1 MKLYRKISVL
11 AMAALVLAAGFTS
24 CSEDDLDTNQYN
36 KSGVNI
42 LGFGPMPITR
52 GATMRVTGTQLNQV
66 KEVLFPEGN
75 QKLTPATTYVNG
87 DFSVQSSEEMTVT
100 IPDQCVPGKL
110 RLVTNNGETIVSA
123 SNITFVEEIKVSSMS
138 PDPVHPGDVL
148 TIKGEYVWNIGQV
161 VFFDH
166 VTVNAEDFVKN
177 TRTEIQVRVPME
189 AKTGEVAYNDGSDGA
204 ENTQI
209 GTLNVDAA
217 KATGVS
223 NANPEFGETITITG
237 ENLDL
242 VSSIDFP
249 AVADVPFQVAND
261 GKSINV
267 TVPTNTISGT
277 VTLNS
282 ASGLT
287 TSVNITVP
295 LATVSS
301 TSPVKDVKVGQTITI
316 KGNKLDRI
324 TQLILPAIDNPLKK
338 GQFTQSAT
346 EISFV
351 VPEGMGDG
359 KVTLVQHDNYSV
371 ESDKISM
378 YSEAPET
385 TIWAGKFVIGNWNA
399 GMQELAWGGYDWSTV
414 KPGQVLTVYLTPDM
428 SEGWSQ
434 IRIGNGSWAALPGT
448 ADVNPLTA
456 ADTKFSVTLTQAMI
470 DEMVKNGGLVIC
482 GAFFTIT
489 KITLSIL
496 ETTIWSGHFALGSW
510 AAGMGDLSWG
520 GYDWSKVAVGTTLKL
535 YYEVDSSVGYINIR
549 FGNGS
554 WEALPSTK
562 GWGSDGN
569 ASPDPSE
576 TSIKTVL
583 TKDDLDQLV
592 NKGGLVIC
600 GAGIFVKKVVLR
612 RSIYFVISPVCYS
625 HVLLSHH
632 VTEIVMMAKRLH
644 PK

>member
-1 MKLYRKISVL
+1 MKIYRKISVL
-11 AMAALVLAAGFTS
+11 AMAALVLASGFTS
-24 CSEDDLDTNQYN
+24 CGKDDLDTNQYN
-36 KSGVNI
+36 KSGVNL

-52 GATMRVTGTQLNQV
+52 GATMRVTGTKLNEVQ
-66 KEVLFPEGN
+66 EVLFPGGN
-75 QKLTPATTYVNG
+75 QKITPSTTTING
-87 DFSVQSSEEMTVT
+87 EFSVQNSEEMTVT

-110 RLVTNNGETIVSA
+110 RLVTKSGEIIESK
-123 SNITFVEEIKVSSMS
+123 SNITFAEEIRVSSIS
-138 PDPVHPGDVL
+138 PNPVHPGDVI

-166 VTVNAEDFVKN
+166 VAVDAEDFLLN
-177 TRTEIQVRVPME
+177 TRNEIQLVVPME
-189 AKTGEVAYNDGSDGA
+189 AKSGDVAYNDGSDGA
-204 ENTQI
+204 ESTVI
-209 GTLNVDAA
+209 ESLNVDAA

-223 NANPEFGETITITG
+223 NANPEFGEEITITG

-242 VSSIDFP
+242 VTSIDFP
-249 AVADVPFQVAND
+249 SVAGVEDFTVADDGNSLKVKVPATCV
-261 GKSINV
+261 
-267 TVPTNTISGT
+267 SGT

-287 TSVNITVP
+287 TSVDIAVP
-295 LATVSS
+295 LASVSS
-301 TSPVKDVKVGQTITI
+301 TSPVKDVKVDQTITI
-316 KGNKLDRI
+316 TGDKLDRI
-324 TQLILPAIDNPLKK
+324 THLILPAIDAIFTDFKK
-338 GQFTQSAT
+338 SAT

-359 KVTLVQHDNYSV
+359 KVILVQHANYSV

-434 IRIGNGSWAALPGT
+434 IRVGNGSWAALPGT

-456 ADTKFSVTLTQAMI
+456 EDTKFSVTLTQAMI
-470 DEMVKNGGLVIC
+470 DELVNNGGLVIC
-482 GAFFTIT
+482 GAFFTIN

-496 ETTIWSGHFALGSW
+496 ETTIWSGNFALGSW
-510 AAGMGDLSWG
+510 AAGLQELAWG
-520 GYDWSKVAVGTTLKL
+520 GYDWSTVSAGTTLKL
-535 YYEVDSSVGYINIR
+535 YYEVDPSVGYINIR

-554 WEALPSTK
+554 WAALPSTL

-583 TKDDLDQLV
+583 TADDLDQL
-592 NKGGLVIC
+592 NNAGGLVIC
-600 GAGIFVKKVVLR
+600 GAGIICKKIVLQ
-612 RSIYFVISPVCYS
+612 
-625 HVLLSHH
+625 
-632 VTEIVMMAKRLH
+632 
-644 PK
+644 

>member
-1 MKLYRKISVL
+1 
-11 AMAALVLAAGFTS
+11 MAALVAMTGFTG
-24 CSEDDLDTNQYN
+24 CSEDDLDTNQYS

-52 GATMRVTGTQLNQV
+52 GETMRLTGTQLNNV

-75 QKLTPATTYVNG
+75 QKLTPATTYINAE
-87 DFSVQSSEEMTVT
+87 FTVQNAQEMTVT
-100 IPDQCVPGKL
+100 IPDQCVPGQL
-110 RLVTNNGETIVSA
+110 RLVTNSGDTIVSA
-123 SNITFVEEIKVSSMS
+123 SKITFAEEIKVNSFS
-138 PDPVHPGDVL
+138 PASIHPGNIVS
-148 TIKGEYVWNIGQV
+148 IKGEYVWNIGQV

-166 VTVNAEDFVKN
+166 VTVDAADFVKN
-177 TRTEIQVRVPME
+177 TRNEIQVRVPME

-204 ENTQI
+204 ENTVM
-209 GTLNVDAA
+209 GNLSVDAA

-223 NANPEFGETITITG
+223 NANPEFSELITITG

-249 AVADVPFQVAND
+249 AVPDVAFTAAGD
-261 GKSINV
+261 GKSIQV
-267 TVPTNTISGT
+267 TVPANTVSGT

-287 TSVNITVP
+287 TTVDITVP

-301 TSPVKDVKVGQTITI
+301 TDPVKDVKAGQTITI
-316 KGNKLDRI
+316 KGTQLDRI
-324 TQLILPAIDNPLKK
+324 TQLVLPAIEAPLQK
-338 GQFTQSAT
+338 GEFTQSAT
-346 EISFV
+346 QISFV

-359 KVTLVQHDNYSV
+359 KVILVQHENYSI

-385 TIWAGKFVIGNWNA
+385 AIWAGNFYIGNWNA
-399 GMQELAWGGYDWSTV
+399 GMQDLAWGGYDWSTA
-414 KPGQVLTVYLTPDM
+414 KAGQVLTVYLKPDM

-434 IRIGNGSWAALPGT
+434 IRVGNGSWAALPGT

-456 ADTKFSVTLTQAMI
+456 EDTKFSVTLTQAMI
-470 DEMVKNGGLVIC
+470 DEMVANGGLVIC

-496 ETTIWSGHFALGSW
+496 ENTIWSGSFALGSW
-510 AAGMGDLSWG
+510 AAGMQELAWG
-520 GYDWSKVAVGTTLKL
+520 GYDWSTVAAGTTLKL

-554 WEALPSTK
+554 WAALPSTQ
-562 GWGSDGN
+562 GWGPDGN

-583 TKDDLDQLV
+583 TDADMEQLRTA
-592 NKGGLVIC
+592 GGLVIC
-600 GAGIFVKKVVLR
+600 GAGIICKKVVL
-612 RSIYFVISPVCYS
+612 
-625 HVLLSHH
+625 L
-632 VTEIVMMAKRLH
+632 
-644 PK
+644 

>member
-1 MKLYRKISVL
+1 M
-11 AMAALVLAAGFTS
+11 AMAALVAMTGFTS
-24 CSEDDLDTNQYN
+24 CSEDDLDTNQYS

-52 GATMRVTGTQLNQV
+52 GETMRLTGTQLNNV

-75 QKLTPATTYVNG
+75 QKLTPATTYINAE
-87 DFSVQSSEEMTVT
+87 FTVQNAQEMTVT
-100 IPDQCVPGKL
+100 IPDQCVPGQL
-110 RLVTNNGETIVSA
+110 RLVTNSGDTIVSA
-123 SNITFVEEIKVSSMS
+123 SKITFAEEIKVNSFS
-138 PDPVHPGDVL
+138 PASIHPGNIVS
-148 TIKGEYVWNIGQV
+148 IKGEYVWNIGQV

-166 VTVNAEDFVKN
+166 VTVDAADFVKN
-177 TRTEIQVRVPME
+177 TRNEIQVRVPME
-189 AKTGEVAYNDGSDGA
+189 AKTGEVAYNDGSEGA
-204 ENTQI
+204 ENTVM
-209 GTLNVDAA
+209 GNLSVDAA

-223 NANPEFGETITITG
+223 NANPEFSELITITG

-249 AVADVPFQVAND
+249 AVPDVAFTAAGD
-261 GKSINV
+261 GKSIQV
-267 TVPTNTISGT
+267 TVPANTVSGT

-287 TSVNITVP
+287 TTVDITVP

-301 TSPVKDVKVGQTITI
+301 TDPVKDVKAGQTITI
-316 KGNKLDRI
+316 KGTQLDRI
-324 TQLILPAIDNPLKK
+324 TQLVLPAIEAPLQK
-338 GQFTQSAT
+338 GEFAQSAT
-346 EISFV
+346 QISFV

-359 KVTLVQHDNYSV
+359 KVILVQHENYSI

-385 TIWAGKFVIGNWNA
+385 TIWAGNFYIGNWNA
-399 GMQELAWGGYDWSTV
+399 GMQDLAWGGYDWSTA
-414 KPGQVLTVYLTPDM
+414 KAGQVLTVYLKPDM

-434 IRIGNGSWAALPGT
+434 IRVGNGSWAPLPGT
-448 ADVNPLTA
+448 SDANPLTA
-456 ADTKFSVTLTQAMI
+456 EDTKFSVTLTQAMI
-470 DEMVKNGGLVIC
+470 DEMVANGGLVIC

-496 ETTIWSGHFALGSW
+496 ENTIWSGSFALGGW
-510 AAGMGDLSWG
+510 AAGMQELAWG
-520 GYDWSKVAVGTTLKL
+520 GYDWSTVAAGTTLKL

-554 WEALPSTK
+554 WAALPSTQ
-562 GWGSDGN
+562 GWGPDGN

-583 TKDDLDQLV
+583 TDADMEQLRTA
-592 NKGGLVIC
+592 GGLVIC
-600 GAGIFVKKVVLR
+600 GAGIICKKVVL
-612 RSIYFVISPVCYS
+612 
-625 HVLLSHH
+625 L
-632 VTEIVMMAKRLH
+632 
-644 PK
+644 